1 LTCDALRYP
10 EGFAILTNACRRGA
24 SAHARDM
31 FDRRYNGKH
40 DCDRKRNRKSCKDET
55 RDHIAR
61 SDLSRAF
68 LFRALLGE
76 VWSVQDVHA
85 PFDHFDDGNSCSDG
99 ESKKQNELD
108 DHFSA
113 P

>member
-1 LTCDALRYP
+1 MAGLAFFLLFKDHPRFDVCFRLRCQP
-10 EGFAILTNACRRGA
+10 GAIRLQRRNEGPCCTLPYSNN
-24 SAHARDM
+24 DLP
-31 FDRRYNGKH
+31 N
-40 DCDRKRNRKSCKDET
+40 
-55 RDHIAR
+55 
-61 SDLSRAF
+61 LSRAF

-85 PFDHFDDGNSCSDG
+85 PFDHFDDGNSYSDG

>member
-1 LTCDALRYP
+1 VFDGRHDRENDRY
-10 EGFAILTNACRRGA
+10 GKG
-24 SAHARDM
+24 
-31 FDRRYNGKH
+31 NG
-40 DCDRKRNRKSCKDET
+40 KSCKDKP

-61 SDLSRAF
+61 SDLSRVF
-68 LFRALLGE
+68 LFHARSGK
-76 VWSVQDVHA
+76 VRSVQDVHA
-85 PFDHFDDGNSCSDG
+85 PFDHFDDGNADSGG